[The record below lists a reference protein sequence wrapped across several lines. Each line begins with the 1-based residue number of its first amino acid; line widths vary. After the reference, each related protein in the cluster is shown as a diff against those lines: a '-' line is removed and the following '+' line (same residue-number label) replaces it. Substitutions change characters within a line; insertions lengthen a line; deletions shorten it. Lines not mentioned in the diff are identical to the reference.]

1 MTLTADA
8 QGTALKTLIAMP
20 FVLDGQ
26 HCRVEV
32 TAAALQNPDNDRPR
46 RSARVRGNERV

>member
-32 TAAALQNPDNDRPR
+32 TAAGVKMCEFLTPVSPR
-46 RSARVRGNERV
+46 HL